1 MKILFEDLRITT
13 EKKSYQT
20 TQNNLEISL
29 GMETE
34 NLNLAENSVEIEW
47 KLRKFNDSIFSEG
60 RKNIKIGSFETKL
73 FLNNLLLN
81 SIYVLEIYNPNSVE
95 KTVIYTGNKNNLI
108 IVDENYIFQGNNPK
122 IFGDA
127 VLTNEKKLKLTED
140 WDVLRR
146 YGNAIISSEQ
156 NFFVFAPKIIFTSR
170 KEVPEII
177 DFFPFDG
184 LLSSKIKLYIIP
196 EITQISPYV
205 FQIQLLVIRP
215 RATIRR
221 NSL

>member
-95 KTVIYTGNKNNLI
+95 KTVIYTGNNINI
-108 IVDENYIFQGNNPK
+108 TDIVHPILLFFCLLHMH
-122 IFGDA
+122 IH
-127 VLTNEKKLKLTED
+127 V
-140 WDVLRR
+140 
-146 YGNAIISSEQ
+146 SSEST
-156 NFFVFAPKIIFTSR
+156 V
-170 KEVPEII
+170 
-177 DFFPFDG
+177 
-184 LLSSKIKLYIIP
+184 LLLCYYYISAM
-196 EITQISPYV
+196 T
-205 FQIQLLVIRP
+205 VIV
-215 RATIRR
+215 AE
-221 NSL
+221 LQ